1 MSLPSWIPS
10 IRALGWDL
18 DGTLYPTSQALT
30 RLIQKRQY
38 QVVSEKMRWSLQR
51 TRSEYEKRYVEL
63 GSNTKTMTSFGIDG
77 ISYFTSVWDTID
89 LARFIHRDE
98 RIMRLFEAFTIRR
111 HFLISNSNR
120 LDQIQKKLLL
130 IGLQA
135 EIFEVIVPTEE
146 LGEVKPDPAPFL
158 FALEKLRLPPEQTLF
173 IGDRVS
179 TDVMGASAVGMRTCR
194 IGETTASADICV
206 ASVYDIA
213 SIFSDQ

>member
-1 MSLPSWIPS
+1 MHIPSRLPS

-18 DGTLYPTSQALT
+18 DGTLYPPSQTLT
-30 RLIQKRQY
+30 KLIQKRQY
-38 QVVSEKMRWSLQR
+38 QAVSEKMRWSLQR
-51 TRSEYEKRYVEL
+51 TRSEYEKRYLNL
-63 GSNTKTMTSFGIDG
+63 GSNTKTISSFGIDG
-77 ISYFTSVWDTID
+77 ISFFTSAWDTID
-89 LARFIHRDE
+89 LSVFIHRDE
-98 RIMRLFEAFTIRR
+98 RMVHMFDSLASRR

-194 IGETTASADICV
+194 IGETTPSADICIP
-206 ASVYDIA
+206 SVYDILL
-213 SIFSDQ
+213 IFSDR

>member
-1 MSLPSWIPS
+1 MHIPSWIQT

-38 QVVSEKMRWSLQR
+38 QVVSENMRWSLQR
-51 TRSEYEKRYVEL
+51 AKSEYEKRYMKL

-77 ISYFTSVWDTID
+77 ISYFTSVWDAID
-89 LARFIHRDE
+89 LSRFIHRDE
-98 RIMRLFEAFTIRR
+98 RMMRLFEAFTKQR

-194 IGETTASADICV
+194 IGETTPSADICV
-206 ASVYDIA
+206 PSVYDIA